1 MNYRDL
7 FHSMHPGFFEEEEI
21 RSQSEEDVFVEQLM
35 LLKDFSVDALSL
47 PCPEGI
53 NFGIA
58 KGRGEELAQAVA
70 KVAEDWV
77 QYFGDD
83 SLVFCAFEN
92 DRIVSFC
99 CLDDMG
105 THQGLRISGP
115 GCVGTIPECRGRG
128 IGLRMVQ
135 LATEY
140 LRQHGFDASYIHF
153 THIGHW
159 YAKLGYETILKWNRD
174 GILWVKGENA

>member
-1 MNYRDL
+1 MKWREL
-7 FHSMHPGFFEEEEI
+7 FDAMHPCFFEEEEV
-21 RSQSEEDVFVEQLM
+21 RGLDQEDEFVEQIM
-35 LLKDFSVDALSL
+35 LLKDFSADAASL

-53 NFGIA
+53 TFGIA
-58 KGRGEELAQAVA
+58 EGRGEDLAEAVA
-70 KVAEDWV
+70 KVDEDWV
-77 QYFGDD
+77 QYFGGD
-83 SLVFCAFEN
+83 SPVFCAFEN
-92 DRIVSFC
+92 DMIVSFC

-140 LRQHGFDASYIHF
+140 LKQHGYDASYIHF

-159 YAKLGYETILKWNRD
+159 YAKLGYETILKWNRN
-174 GILWVKGENA
+174 GIHWAKDENA